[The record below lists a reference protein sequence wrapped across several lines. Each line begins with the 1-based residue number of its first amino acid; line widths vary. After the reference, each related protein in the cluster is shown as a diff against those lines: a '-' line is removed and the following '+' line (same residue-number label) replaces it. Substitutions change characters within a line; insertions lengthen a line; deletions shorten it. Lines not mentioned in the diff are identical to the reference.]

1 MLLPPLQEVSSSQQH
16 LEEARKEHDHLLESR
31 RQLRRALEELRACK
45 FELEAQVDLLR
56 GQSQRL
62 QKQVRWVHSYPGPG
76 WGCKLLENPLSPSS
90 HAFQALGP
98 GVGKAGGP
106 IQPLSV
112 QAGT

>member
-1 MLLPPLQEVSSSQQH
+1 MLLPPLQEASSTQQH

-62 QKQVRWVHSYPGPG
+62 QKQVRWVHGCPGPG
-76 WGCKLLENPLSPSS
+76 WGCKLPESPLSPSH

-98 GVGKAGGP
+98 GVGKA
-106 IQPLSV
+106 
-112 QAGT
+112 